1 MRTFSLLSIATIAVL
16 MAFAFKGDKTLS
28 VGDVAP
34 DFTLKNVD
42 GKKVSLSDYND
53 KKGVILVFTCNHCP
67 FAIKWEDRI
76 IELDKNY
83 AKKDWPVVAINPN
96 DPEVVPNDGPE
107 EMKKRAKEKGFTF
120 PYLFDEGQKIF
131 PKYGAT
137 KTPHVFLLKR
147 YKKEFKVEY
156 IGAIDDNYQDASK
169 VTTKYVEN
177 AIEDLEAGK
186 KPRLTEAKA
195 IGCSIKVKQQD

>member
-83 AKKDWPVVAINPN
+83 AKKDWPVVDINPN

-107 EMKKRAKEKGFTF
+107 EMKK
-120 PYLFDEGQKIF
+120 KISLVL
-131 PKYGAT
+131 PI
-137 KTPHVFLLKR
+137 P
-147 YKKEFKVEY
+147 
-156 IGAIDDNYQDASK
+156 
-169 VTTKYVEN
+169 
-177 AIEDLEAGK
+177 
-186 KPRLTEAKA
+186 
-195 IGCSIKVKQQD
+195 